1 MLHINQIIENA
12 VRKYWEELAL
22 TDFNGISLQYRDIAR
37 KVAKLHLL
45 FEQAGI
51 VEGDKIALCGK
62 NSTQW
67 SVAFI
72 AALTYGAVPVPILH
86 EFKPDSVHH
95 ILNHSDSRILFTDVH
110 IFEHLDVDKT
120 PQIDGVFDISDYSLL
135 FSKQESINYAR
146 AHLNELFGKRY
157 PERFTREDVIYK
169 KPDMEQLAIIN
180 YTSGSTGLSK
190 GVMIPY
196 RAISSNIDFALT
208 KLSFL
213 GPGDKTICML
223 PLAHMLGLS
232 IELLHPLSKGCHV
245 FFLTRIPSPKII
257 MDAFASTRPRLIVT
271 VPLILEKIIK
281 TKVFLLLEKPYMKL
295 LLTVPFV
302 NDRLLGKIKERLTET
317 FGGQLFEIIIGGAA
331 LNADVE
337 RFLRRI
343 GFPYTVG
350 YGMTECAPLI
360 SYAGHEINRPGACG
374 LPVSNIEIKVDSPD
388 PENIAGELLV
398 HGSNVMLGYY
408 KNPQETADA
417 LRDGWLHTGDIC
429 NVDSD
434 GFIYIRGRNKN
445 LILGPSGQNIYPEE
459 IEQQLNNMPYVN
471 ESLIVDRQQHLVAL
485 IHPDYET
492 AAQQGIE
499 ADKLP
504 DIMKENIVL
513 LNKDLPAYSQIAD
526 FEIMEQEFEK
536 TPKRSIRRFLYK

>member
-281 TKVFLLLEKPYMKL
+281 TKVFPLLEKPYMKL

-429 NVDSD
+429 NIDSD

>member
-257 MDAFASTRPRLIVT
+257 MDAFASTHPRLIVT

-281 TKVFLLLEKPYMKL
+281 TKVFPLLEKPYMKL

>member
-110 IFEHLDVDKT
+110 IYEHLDVDKT

-223 PLAHMLGLS
+223 PLAHMFGLS

-245 FFLTRIPSPKII
+245 HFLTRIPSPKII
-257 MDAFASTRPRLIVT
+257 MDAFASTHPRLIVT

-281 TKVFLLLEKPYMKL
+281 TKIFPLLEKPHMKL

-317 FGGQLFEIIIGGAA
+317 FGGRLHEIIIGGAA

-343 GFPYTVG
+343 EFPYTVG

-360 SYAGHEINRPGACG
+360 SYAGHEINRSGSCG
-374 LPVSNIEIKVDSPD
+374 RIVDNIEMKVDSPD
-388 PENIAGELLV
+388 PANIAGELLV
-398 HGSNVMLGYY
+398 RGSNVMLGYY

>member
-281 TKVFLLLEKPYMKL
+281 TKVFPLLEKPYMKL

-360 SYAGHEINRPGACG
+360 SYAGHEINRSGSCG
-374 LPVSNIEIKVDSPD
+374 RIVDNIEMKVDSPD
-388 PENIAGELLV
+388 PANIAGELLV
-398 HGSNVMLGYY
+398 RGSNVMLGYY

>member
-135 FSKQESINYAR
+135 FSKQENINYAR

-257 MDAFASTRPRLIVT
+257 MDAFASTHPRLIVT

-281 TKVFLLLEKPYMKL
+281 TKVFPLLEKPYMKL